1 MPLSDQIRND
11 LKDAMRAKDQT
22 RMTTLRG
29 LLSASKY
36 EEDAKRQRALEG
48 AAKTHGV
55 ALHELSSADLP
66 PVEPLT
72 DAEMQQVVAR
82 EVKKRQDSIEAY
94 GKAGRQDLVDA
105 EGAELSV
112 LQAYLPAQLSP
123 DEARARVTEIIL
135 EVRGGG
141 PPLGAKD
148 MKRVMPVVME
158 RLRDRSD
165 GRTLNTLVREL
176 LGS

>member
-22 RMTTLRG
+22 RLTTLRG

-55 ALHELSSADLP
+55 PLDELSPADYP

-72 DAEMQQVVAR
+72 DAEMQQVVAS
-82 EVKKRQDSIEAY
+82 EVKKRQDSIDAY
-94 GKAGRQDLVDA
+94 GKA
-105 EGAELSV
+105 
-112 LQAYLPAQLSP
+112 
-123 DEARARVTEIIL
+123 
-135 EVRGGG
+135 
-141 PPLGAKD
+141 
-148 MKRVMPVVME
+148 
-158 RLRDRSD
+158 DRKS
-165 GRTLNTLVREL
+165 
-176 LGS
+176 